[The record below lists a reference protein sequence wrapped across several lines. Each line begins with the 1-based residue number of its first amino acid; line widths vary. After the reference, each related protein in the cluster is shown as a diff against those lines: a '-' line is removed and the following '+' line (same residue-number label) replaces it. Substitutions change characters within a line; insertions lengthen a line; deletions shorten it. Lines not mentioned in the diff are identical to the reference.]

1 MLTDLATNVDL
12 VVVCQDTVGFTD
24 CLMSSAI
31 ANRVSADAAAPVA
44 VVP

>member
-24 CLMSSAI
+24 CLC
-31 ANRVSADAAAPVA
+31 PVL
-44 VVP
+44 